1 MSVGPSGLGA
11 YLPHKPTGFTAFH
24 PWLNAG
30 IPSGLNILD
39 AHFCYNHPMQNEKT
53 QRVVCAMSGG
63 VDSSV
68 AAALLIEQGYD
79 VIGVTMQIWP
89 DQSAESERACCSL
102 SAVEDARRVAAR
114 LGIPHYVLN
123 LQEEFRRAVIDDF
136 IAEYRAGR
144 TPNPCIRC
152 NRWMKFDVLLE
163 RARDLGATFVATGH
177 YAQVVFHEDVGRWS
191 IRRGVD
197 RAKDQSYPLYNL
209 TQGQLA
215 HTLLPLGGLEKT
227 RTREIAAELGFRVAK
242 KPDSQEICFVPD
254 NDYGNFLR
262 SEAPEMVMPGPIVDG
277 TGTHLGT
284 HEGVALYTIGQRR
297 RINIRTNQPRY
308 VIGLDAEHNRVIVG
322 GNEELMRRTVVAEQ
336 VALGKFDADALRTS
350 RPVTAQVRY
359 KMTAQPATAVLDG
372 EQLWVTFDAPQRAIT
387 PGQALVCYDGDDVA
401 CGGVITRAEA

>member
-1 MSVGPSGLGA
+1 MKEREIARKQNTAHMPAISRSSSR
-11 YLPHKPTGFTAFH
+11 YLH
-24 PWLNAG
+24 PA
-30 IPSGLNILD
+30 S
-39 AHFCYNHPMQNEKT
+39 FCYNRAMDHQPT
-53 QRVVCAMSGG
+53 RGRVVCAMSGG

-68 AAALLIEQGYD
+68 AAALLLEQGYE

-102 SAVEDARRVAAR
+102 SAVEDARRVAGR

-123 LQEEFRRAVIDDF
+123 LQEAFRRAVIDDF

-163 RARDLGATFVATGH
+163 RARELGAGYVATGH
-177 YAQVVFHEDVGRWS
+177 YAQRVLHEASGRWCV
-191 IRRGVD
+191 RRGVD

-209 TQGQLA
+209 TQQQLA

-254 NDYGNFLR
+254 NNYGNFLR
-262 SEAPEMVMPGPIVDG
+262 TEAPDILQPGAIVDAHG
-277 TGTHLGT
+277 TVLGT

-297 RINIRTNQPRY
+297 RINIRTNEPRY
-308 VIGLDAEHNRVIVG
+308 VIALDAASNRVIVG
-322 GNEELMRRTVVAEQ
+322 DAQQLSRREVVAHQ
-336 VALGKFDADALRTS
+336 VAFGKCDPAALREP
-350 RPVTAQVRY
+350 RPVLAQVRY
-359 KMTAQPATAVLDG
+359 KMLAQPALARVEEDCLY
-372 EQLWVTFDAPQRAIT
+372 VTFTTAQRAIT

-401 CGGVITRAEA
+401 CGGVIS